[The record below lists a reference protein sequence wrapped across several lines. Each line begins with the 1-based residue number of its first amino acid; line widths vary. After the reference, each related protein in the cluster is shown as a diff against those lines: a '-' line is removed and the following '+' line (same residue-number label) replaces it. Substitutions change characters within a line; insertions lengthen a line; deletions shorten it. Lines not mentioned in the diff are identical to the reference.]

1 MRAFWRSRKASVAMV
16 FALTL
21 PVVLGI
27 AALVA
32 EYGNGLVIE
41 ANNQRVADMAAYA
54 GALAYSKTNS
64 TADMQSAAT
73 KVGQLNGLSSGVT
86 ATLVTS
92 PKTPSSQAVQATVST
107 PYTLLLSRV
116 LRNVNILQVSASA
129 YTEFG
134 GKSSCILALDGSL
147 TGVVLTGGTRITASD
162 CAVNSN
168 AAVSVPCGTYITA
181 AVVSY
186 GSTLSQPC
194 TGITASSISN
204 TTTADPFIGN
214 AGVATATGRI
224 ATVLAQTAPAAPT
237 VTSGLNIDFNYKKNA
252 AALNNPVPAGCTA
265 TTSSEYSG
273 KWTITCANGGTYNF
287 GAITSYAE
295 FYFNTAGDGTS
306 TYNFSGL
313 VTLKGLNSFG
323 PGTYNFAGGIL
334 GDGGSTSTFAAGTYN
349 FGQSGSNCSSGRYS
363 ICNTATMTFNGP
375 STFTLSA
382 GMRNTGG
389 ATLTL
394 GSGTTNS
401 FRVGP
406 ASNGDAMTMDG
417 GAKTTLAD
425 ATGVSSVFRLNGNL
439 NGGGGGSCTTI
450 SAAAQH
456 DIQGNFAVTG
466 GIILGS
472 GVYTV
477 DGYMAVGASGG
488 GNVTCNSVS
497 VGVLASNVTIVISGK
512 VLPASGNCI
521 GLAFCVGAGY
531 STYVLTAPGSGDLA
545 NLALIGPQSSANT
558 AGATFM
564 QGATG
569 AQITG
574 AFYFPNGPLAMSGG
588 AGLSDGGGCLQL
600 VASKI
605 TLTGGTTLASAC
617 IAGSGGGKVTLV
629 Q

>member
-1 MRAFWRSRKASVAMV
+1 MV

-21 PVVLGI
+21 PVILGI

-64 TADMQSAAT
+64 TTDMQSAAT
-73 KVGQLNGLSSGVT
+73 KVGQLNGISSGVT

-92 PKTPSSQAVQATVST
+92 PKTPTSQAVQATVTT

-116 LRNVNILQVSASA
+116 VRNVNILDVTASA

-147 TGVVLTGGTRITASD
+147 TGVTLSGGTTITASD

-168 AAVSVPCGTYITA
+168 ASVTVPCGTYITA

-186 GSTLSQPC
+186 NTTLTQGCS
-194 TGITASSISN
+194 GITASTITK

-214 AGVATATGRI
+214 SGVSSATGRI
-224 ATVLAQTAPAAPT
+224 STVLAQTAPIAPT
-237 VTSGLNIDFNYKKNA
+237 ASGGVTVNFDYKKDATELPANSI
-252 AALNNPVPAGCTA
+252 PAGCTA
-265 TTSSEYSG
+265 TTSSSYSA
-273 KWTITCANGGTYNF
+273 KWTITCANGGNYTF
-287 GAITSYAE
+287 GSIQTNNT
-295 FYFNTAGDGTS
+295 FDFNTTGNGTS
-306 TYNFSGL
+306 TYTFNGMVNLSG
-313 VTLKGLNSFG
+313 VNNFG
-323 PGTYNFAGGIL
+323 PGTYNFVNGVTTG
-334 GDGGSTSTFAAGTYN
+334 GGSTTTFAAGTYN
-349 FGQSGSNCSSGRYS
+349 MGQSTSNCGGGGQYS
-363 ICNTATMTFNGP
+363 ICNTSTLTFSGP
-375 STFTLSA
+375 STFVLSA

-389 ATLTL
+389 STLTL

-401 FRVGP
+401 FRIGA

-425 ATGVSSVFRLNGNL
+425 ATLFQLNGNL

-456 DIQGNFAVTG
+456 DIEGNFAVTG

-477 DGYMAVGASGG
+477 DGYMSVGASGG

-512 VLPASGNCI
+512 VLPSSGNCI

-531 STYVLTAPGSGDLA
+531 SSYVLTAPTTGSLA
-545 NLALIGPQSSANT
+545 NLALIGPLSTSNT
-558 AGATFM
+558 AGATLF

-574 AFYFPNGPLAMSGG
+574 AFYFPNGPLTMSGG
-588 AGLSDGGGCLQL
+588 AGLSGGGGCLQL

-617 IAGSGGGKVTLV
+617 VAGSGGGKVTLV